1 MAFDSNV
8 QDNDLSILQF
18 LSPDKQKFTFAK
30 ILSHTEFKP
39 ITFNTMVALS
49 LWKLHAI
56 ALHNALQH

>member
-1 MAFDSNV
+1 MASDSNV
-8 QDNDLSILQF
+8 QYNDLSILQF
-18 LSPDKQKFTFAK
+18 VSPNRQEFAFAK

>member
-1 MAFDSNV
+1 MSSDSNV
-8 QDNDLSILQF
+8 QYNDLSILQV
-18 LSPDKQKFTFAK
+18 SPNRQECTFAK

-39 ITFNTMVALS
+39 INFSTMVALN